1 LQDHGVVAIEE
12 IDESVFLADASRP
25 AAGEGVAQRLGFTDA
40 LKGVTEDFV
49 DEPVALYDDCARYY
63 AALASRVKAAS
74 AVGFWVKQSLS
85 DGRRHGRHQGRDARG
100 VPSAHLVEIGDVV
113 VHLVDDNPRPELRP
127 ASDEHGTDA
136 RLVSRLRDARE
147 VATVVVFHVQ
157 IGVQV
162 NENHLSEPPSG
173 S

>member
-49 DEPVALYDDCARYY
+49 D
-63 AALASRVKAAS
+63 
-74 AVGFWVKQSLS
+74 
-85 DGRRHGRHQGRDARG
+85 
-100 VPSAHLVEIGDVV
+100 
-113 VHLVDDNPRPELRP
+113 DNPRPELRP

-147 VATVVVFHVQ
+147 FATVVVFHVQ

-173 S
+173 SQYGLIIVA